1 MTLTTRVINHPAE
14 LPAQGFRD
22 KHTFSCAL
30 PTRGGICDCLP
41 EDSSA
46 AVKRPTSLVATP
58 VTVSS
63 APQAMSASEV

>member
-1 MTLTTRVINHPAE
+1 VINHPAE
-14 LPAQGFRD
+14 LPAQGFRG

-46 AVKRPTSLVATP
+46 ALKRPASLVAIP
-58 VTVSS
+58 AIASS
-63 APQAMSASEV
+63 TPQAMSTSEG